1 MDKTSETKIE
11 NDIIDPIY
19 GDYAIYLRKSRSD
32 YEAEEKGE
40 EETLA
45 RHKKILIELSK
56 SKNMK
61 IGKIYKEV
69 VSGENIADRPEMQ
82 KLLDDVQ
89 EGRWKGVLVVEVERL
104 ARGNTK
110 DQGIVSE
117 AFQFSGTKIITPIK
131 IYDPDNEYDQEYFE
145 FGLFMSRREYKII
158 NRRLQRGRI
167 ESLKEGKYVG
177 NVSPFGYDRKKLEK
191 QKGFTIIPNH
201 EAIAVKTAFEL
212 YAYQNI
218 SIADLVRRLDEMG
231 FKSRKIGEWTRSSIK
246 DLLRNPVYIG
256 KNKWDSRK
264 TVKVYKNGKVIKTRP
279 RNENPILYDGI
290 HEPLIDL
297 ETWNIVQNKLKNH
310 KPPVQHNNIIQN
322 PLAGIVVCGKCG
334 ATMQR
339 RPYNK
344 KGVPAN
350 LICTNM
356 KCDNISSKLF
366 IVENKIIKAM
376 KEWLKEYQFDFSDYR
391 KKITNKKI
399 ILSEESIKELKKE
412 LEIKNKKLSSIY
424 DYFEEGIYSKE
435 MFIERSNILR
445 KELEQIKKSIEQQ
458 QEEIEQQMK
467 RRTETSYTINQIK
480 NVIDIYDDLKN
491 AEEKNALLKTV
502 LKEVKYVKTE
512 KAIKKDS
519 DPERFELDIYP
530 ILSNDI

>member
-1 MDKTSETKIE
+1 VDKTSETKIE

-256 KNKWDSRK
+256 KNKWRQLALS
-264 TVKVYKNGKVIKTRP
+264 G
-279 RNENPILYDGI
+279 
-290 HEPLIDL
+290 L
-297 ETWNIVQNKLKNH
+297 ET
-310 KPPVQHNNIIQN
+310 
-322 PLAGIVVCGKCG
+322 
-334 ATMQR
+334 
-339 RPYNK
+339 
-344 KGVPAN
+344 
-350 LICTNM
+350 
-356 KCDNISSKLF
+356 
-366 IVENKIIKAM
+366 
-376 KEWLKEYQFDFSDYR
+376 
-391 KKITNKKI
+391 
-399 ILSEESIKELKKE
+399 
-412 LEIKNKKLSSIY
+412 
-424 DYFEEGIYSKE
+424 
-435 MFIERSNILR
+435 
-445 KELEQIKKSIEQQ
+445 
-458 QEEIEQQMK
+458 
-467 RRTETSYTINQIK
+467 NQGG
-480 NVIDIYDDLKN
+480 L
-491 AEEKNALLKTV
+491 
-502 LKEVKYVKTE
+502 
-512 KAIKKDS
+512 
-519 DPERFELDIYP
+519 
-530 ILSNDI
+530 